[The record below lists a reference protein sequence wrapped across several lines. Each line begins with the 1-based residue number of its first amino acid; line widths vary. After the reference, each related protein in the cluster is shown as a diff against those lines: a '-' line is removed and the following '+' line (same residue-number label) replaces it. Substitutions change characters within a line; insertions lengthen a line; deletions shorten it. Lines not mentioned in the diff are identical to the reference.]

1 MPAPRP
7 QPKLAGMFT
16 SPCGAWVHPYRMA
29 SGFVWFA
36 PVAATA
42 RIGAFWPGAN
52 RVERSKLPVA
62 GEGA

>member
-16 SPCGAWVHPYRMA
+16 APCGAWVHPYRMR

-42 RIGAFWPGAN
+42 RISAFWPGAA
-52 RVERSKLPVA
+52 RSERA
-62 GEGA
+62 A

>member
-7 QPKLAGMFT
+7 QPKLVGMFA

>member
-7 QPKLAGMFT
+7 QPKLSGMFA

-52 RVERSKLPVA
+52 RVERSK
-62 GEGA
+62 